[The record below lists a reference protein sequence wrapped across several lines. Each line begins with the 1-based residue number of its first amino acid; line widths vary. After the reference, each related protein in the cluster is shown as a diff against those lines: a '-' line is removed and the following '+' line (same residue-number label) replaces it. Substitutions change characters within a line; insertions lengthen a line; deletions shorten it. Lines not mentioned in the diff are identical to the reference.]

1 MNNRLFEEKDWN
13 YYTTVIPIMLFF
25 IIFLSWAAFSQIDET
40 IKGTG
45 KVVPSGQTKVIQ
57 NLEGGIVSAILVN
70 EGDNVKKGDTIY
82 NLSNAFFSADSITK
96 EIDLLTFQAILIRL
110 DALIENKTVV
120 DFPEELKQKIPE
132 IVENETKI
140 FYEDLENNQRKIEIA
155 RDQFNQKDYK
165 LRETKIRFNNLSIEL
180 NLAMENMKILDELLN
195 KKVASRKEYIA
206 ELSKKQSIVTQIE
219 ETRNS
224 IPILQ
229 EELEEAR
236 KKIASAESENKSK
249 LLSKYTEVKTEINKL
264 VEKNKANADRE
275 QRKSVISPVNGI
287 INKLYFYT
295 EGGIVKPGDKLAE
308 ITPIEDNLTI
318 EAKIKSSDRA
328 FIWEGQDVSIEIT
341 AYDFSRYGLLNGKL
355 ISISPDSFEDKNGS
369 IYYIAK
375 INADVNSFGEE
386 LPILPGMVANVNI
399 LTGKKT
405 VLEYILKPLK
415 DIRKNALSEQ

>member
-57 NLEGGIVSAILVN
+57 NLEGGIVSAILLN
-70 EGDNVKKGDTIY
+70 EGDSVKKGDTIY

-165 LRETKIRFNNLSIEL
+165 KCT
-180 NLAMENMKILDELLN
+180 
-195 KKVASRKEYIA
+195 
-206 ELSKKQSIVTQIE
+206 
-219 ETRNS
+219 
-224 IPILQ
+224 
-229 EELEEAR
+229 
-236 KKIASAESENKSK
+236 
-249 LLSKYTEVKTEINKL
+249 
-264 VEKNKANADRE
+264 
-275 QRKSVISPVNGI
+275 
-287 INKLYFYT
+287 
-295 EGGIVKPGDKLAE
+295 
-308 ITPIEDNLTI
+308 
-318 EAKIKSSDRA
+318 
-328 FIWEGQDVSIEIT
+328 
-341 AYDFSRYGLLNGKL
+341 
-355 ISISPDSFEDKNGS
+355 
-369 IYYIAK
+369 
-375 INADVNSFGEE
+375 
-386 LPILPGMVANVNI
+386 
-399 LTGKKT
+399 
-405 VLEYILKPLK
+405 
-415 DIRKNALSEQ
+415 